1 MMARNHEGEVC
12 KPWLAKGA
20 RLGSL
25 ECGFIKARP
34 RGVAFSSGRSWCGFG
49 KARACHVSKTR
60 DVAHQNGSMCCFLV
74 VVPCCGRPLVLGCA
88 S

>member
-1 MMARNHEGEVC
+1 MSLEWPALVSLVLALASQQGEVC

-34 RGVAFSSGRSWCGFG
+34 RGVASSSGQSWCASLGLPWN
-49 KARACHVSKTR
+49 KARR
-60 DVAHQNGSMCCFLV
+60 VAHPS
-74 VVPCCGRPLVLGCA
+74 
-88 S
+88 